1 MLNIPQSEF
10 QVSSLP
16 KITWICKAAHFK
28 NWLMSSKLTCMPN
41 ISRCKI
47 SSGLWKFMSVL
58 VGRTV
63 DIIYTYLDQYSAVN
77 FFACVYMYDA
87 ASLYLIFSSSSS
99 DFQKH
104 MCSTW
109 HSQMFKFK
117 SDALIFR
124 IVVEGD
130 WSQMDVNFLGNN
142 QRESSKWKPPTRN
155 KIST

>member
-1 MLNIPQSEF
+1 
-10 QVSSLP
+10 
-16 KITWICKAAHFK
+16 
-28 NWLMSSKLTCMPN
+28 
-41 ISRCKI
+41 
-47 SSGLWKFMSVL
+47 MSVL

-130 WSQMDVNFLGNN
+130 
-142 QRESSKWKPPTRN
+142 
-155 KIST
+155 